1 MQLLVFFLFQFLL
14 WYFCYFKMIVLLLE
28 YFENV
33 MVQQLINIY
42 REGTGGAY
50 MAGTNYAVE
59 PSWLDSSGRSI
70 LGLITNLYL
79 THYSGF
85 RSTPSVLEWEISRIF
100 LGGFYWKKPIVG
112 HYMKKDH
119 IDSTTQM
126 GFKIKLAGGPK
137 LYGPHYGVF
146 FRATAISQMFSP

>member
-100 LGGFYWKKPIVG
+100 LGGFYWKKTHSWPL
-112 HYMKKDH
+112 HEK
-119 IDSTTQM
+119 
-126 GFKIKLAGGPK
+126 
-137 LYGPHYGVF
+137 GPHRFDHTNGVQNWVGGRTEIVWPALWGLF
-146 FRATAISQMFSP
+146 